1 MQRVFMAAHSV
12 EAHMILHLL
21 EQSGISGHVE
31 GEYLQGG
38 VGDLPA
44 GGLVH
49 VVVDDEHAGH
59 ARAIIRDWE
68 SRAPPPAPAR
78 APRFA
83 PLGYVLLGMAFGG
96 ALVWIFRDALPA

>member
-1 MQRVFMAAHSV
+1 MQRVFMASHAI

-21 EQSGISGHVE
+21 EQSGIEGHVE

-44 GGLVH
+44 AGLVH
-49 VVVDDEHAGH
+49 VVVPDERAGD

-68 SRAPPPAPAR
+68 SRAPPPARMPASKL
-78 APRFA
+78 A
-83 PLGYVLLGMAFGG
+83 PLGYVLLGMALGG
-96 ALVWIFRDALPA
+96 ALVWALRDAVPS